1 MVQHDLKGDMLFL
14 HTNLS
19 PKWNLNIPGDFR
31 AYTRRSDLQLSTP
44 EEYIVDGRKY
54 LEHLLCLTRI
64 TVAAFHL
71 TSQHLGGL

>member
-31 AYTRRSDLQLSTP
+31 AYTRRSGLQSLNP
-44 EEYIVDGRKY
+44 RKVY
-54 LEHLLCLTRI
+54 QI
-64 TVAAFHL
+64 W
-71 TSQHLGGL
+71 

>member
-31 AYTRRSDLQLSTP
+31 AYTRR
-44 EEYIVDGRKY
+44 
-54 LEHLLCLTRI
+54 
-64 TVAAFHL
+64 
-71 TSQHLGGL
+71 LGVRVQSLKFMI